1 MQWPFKWNLFSSTFT
16 WYYYL
21 VCCSNFWVYGSN
33 PMVLP
38 FKWKLYSSTFTWY
51 YSVAD
56 ADLHIGGGWSS
67 RPWDGGGGGGG
78 LKKLFFSAPRAS
90 FWGALGLVGPLPGS
104 ATAIDFS
111 EVVFTKRYMEI
122 LLIFTLAIFGSE
134 RLKPLIQ
141 KPFNA
146 GMTLEHQSMFST
158 HGAISH

>member
-1 MQWPFKWNLFSSTFT
+1 M
-16 WYYYL
+16 
-21 VCCSNFWVYGSN
+21 
-33 PMVLP
+33 
-38 FKWKLYSSTFTWY
+38 
-51 YSVAD
+51 AD
-56 ADLHIGGGWSS
+56 PDLHIGGGGGH
-67 RPWDGGGGGGG
+67 PDPEMAGGGPQ
-78 LKKLFFSAPRAS
+78 KTFFSAPGAS
-90 FWGALGLVGPLPGS
+90 FGGALGPSPGS